1 MTRAPTREPRFG
13 QLIVELGKWRFE
25 AQTIPER
32 QPLTIIVTVEVLCE
46 PGAPVDRDH
55 DRLLRE
61 FMQADDE

>member
-13 QLIVELGKWRFE
+13 QPIIELGKGRFE

-32 QPLTIIVTVEVLCE
+32 QPLTIIVTVEVLRE

-61 FMQADDE
+61 FMRADDE